1 MLLRMHEYST
11 LQSQLNYLI
20 IILEWVWLLILKAAK
35 VFGWFRGMD
44 VFRRALLL
52 LSPGVSMHGVLFCV
66 SH

>member
-1 MLLRMHEYST
+1 MLSVHQYST

-20 IILEWVWLLILKAAK
+20 IILEWVWLLILKVVKK
-35 VFGWFRGMD
+35 VGWIRDMD

-52 LSPGVSMHGVLFCV
+52 LSPAVSVHVVLCCL